1 MAARHATRAMSF
13 SMLAGA
19 LILAA
24 LTCGPSLAQAPQADP
39 GVAAAQIDLI
49 RLQAETEKARQEYYR
64 KQSEASLAQAK
75 EDPDLPMTAKFL
87 KDPADAVAAF
97 GAVVGMF
104 IAFFVLMGNR
114 SAARRDRRDERFYEA
129 LRGFGAG
136 LTPAGR
142 VASAGLLAQMGRVR
156 EGRSYP
162 YLDTAADQLIAGYR
176 LEESEAARDA
186 IVGAL
191 RQLIEAE
198 PLRVR
203 KRLSAAGIKLTDE

>member
-1 MAARHATRAMSF
+1 MARRHGTRALSF

-24 LTCGPSLAQAPQADP
+24 WTPGPASAQSPQADP
-39 GVAAAQIDLI
+39 GVAAAQIELI
-49 RLQAETEKARQEYYR
+49 RLQSETEKARQEYYR
-64 KQSEASLAQAK
+64 KQSEAALAQAK
-75 EDPDLPMTAKFL
+75 AEPEETMTGKFL
-87 KDPADAVAAF
+87 NDPADAVAAF

-114 SAARRDRRDERFYEA
+114 SAARRERRDERFHQA
-129 LRGFGAG
+129 LRHFGDS

-142 VASAGLLAQMGRVR
+142 AASAGMLARLGQVR
-156 EGRSYP
+156 ERRSYP
-162 YLDTAADQLIAGYR
+162 YLDTATDQLIAGYR
-176 LEESEAARDA
+176 LEENEAVRDA

-203 KRLSAAGIKLTDE
+203 KRLSGAGIKLLDD